1 MRQIGLVIGIML
13 VALLVSAFLSWIND
27 LIPISENLRA
37 RFEKLEDEYNLQVE
51 AILGLNSTAEYILA
65 LIIMAFL
72 PAICEESLFRGGLQ
86 NFLTR
91 LTGRY
96 WLSIIVVSIIFSA
109 AHFSYFGFLSRL
121 FLGMLL
127 GLIFHYSRNLW
138 LCIVAHFINNAI
150 AISVLYYYK
159 RQGQSLNDAI
169 EDSGSTWLGV
179 FAVPLLIGLVYLF
192 YKTSQRPAIS
202 NETPA
207 NGI

>member
-1 MRQIGLVIGIML
+1 MKRGDLS
-13 VALLVSAFLSWIND
+13 VAWID
-27 LIPISENLRA
+27 
-37 RFEKLEDEYNLQVE
+37 
-51 AILGLNSTAEYILA
+51 
-65 LIIMAFL
+65 
-72 PAICEESLFRGGLQ
+72 FRNQ
-86 NFLTR
+86 
-91 LTGRY
+91 
-96 WLSIIVVSIIFSA
+96 
-109 AHFSYFGFLSRL
+109 
-121 FLGMLL
+121 
-127 GLIFHYSRNLW
+127 LIFHYSRNLW